1 MSPRPSRMVRLGR
14 QFGAVAVLAC
24 IMGVGSYAGAQAAGR
39 ITGRQIK
46 DDSVAG
52 RDIRDGSLRA
62 SDFALGTLR
71 PGDFSGDPTGPAGD
85 VGTKGPAGPVGPSGF
100 RGVTYVVGDPVD
112 LTFDGEAETV
122 TASCP
127 EGTRVIGGGTS
138 VDFFLAVGTR
148 TSAPSADGKSW
159 VSVVYASNTIV
170 NPRVYPWAMCAAVD

>member
-1 MSPRPSRMVRLGR
+1 MVRWGR
-14 QFGAVAVLAC
+14 RIGALTALAG
-24 IMGVGSYAGAQAAGR
+24 ILAVGSYAGAQAAGQ

-62 SDFALGTLR
+62 SDFALGSLR
-71 PGDFSGDPTGPAGD
+71 PGDFSGDPTGPPGD
-85 VGTKGPAGPVGPSGF
+85 VGKQGPAGTVGPPGF

-122 TASCP
+122 TARCP
-127 EGTRVIGGGTS
+127 DGTNVIGGGTS

-148 TSAPSADGKSW
+148 TSAPSADGRSW
-159 VSVVYASNTIV
+159 VSVVYASSTIV